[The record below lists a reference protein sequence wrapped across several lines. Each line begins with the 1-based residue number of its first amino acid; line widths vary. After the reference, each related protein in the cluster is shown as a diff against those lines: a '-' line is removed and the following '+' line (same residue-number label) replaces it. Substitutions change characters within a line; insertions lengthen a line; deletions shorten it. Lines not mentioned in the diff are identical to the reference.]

1 MKAIDI
7 MTKNPVFLKERDTI
21 RHAAQVLE
29 KEDIEAAP
37 VLDESNR
44 PTGLFSK
51 THLLRVI
58 NEKLPATLPV
68 RQVMTAPV
76 QTFNTDTLL
85 GEITA
90 RDEIPPLF
98 PITDNGGRLTGV
110 ITRQQIHR
118 TLQTQLEQTGDKL
131 DTLLEFSYNGII
143 AVDADCLVTTWNP
156 AFERMSGIKK
166 EDALGRYLP
175 DILPGGK
182 LHVVLETGESMY
194 GQKIQLGDS
203 LVISNRTP
211 IIKNGKIEGAISV
224 CQDISSLESIGAE
237 LKVTNELNKELDAII
252 DSVYEGLYITDGEA
266 NTLRINKAYTR
277 MTGIRPEEVIGKNMK
292 DLVERGIYSESVTL
306 HVLERKEPV
315 TILHQIKGT
324 QKCLIT
330 GNPIFNDR
338 NEIIRVVTTV
348 RDVTELNKLEKK
360 LEAVEDISQKYHMEV
375 QHLRQQQMKQT
386 DLIEHS
392 AAMRKVLALAYKAA
406 QVDSTVLI
414 SGPTGVGKEMIAK
427 FIHKNS
433 PRGSAPFI
441 NVNCAAIPES
451 LLESELFGYEKGA
464 FTGAQSG
471 GKPGMFE
478 LADSGTIFL
487 DEIGDLPHNLQAK
500 LLLVLQDKAV
510 LRIGGTR
517 SKQLD
522 VRILAA
528 SNLELEKLV
537 SEGAFRQDLYYR
549 LNVIPVVVP
558 PLSVRK
564 EEIPYLAKHFLEL
577 YNERHGQKKQFGES
591 AMDVLMQHNWPGNV
605 RELKNLVE
613 RLVVIGNE
621 DVIRRD
627 QIFGLGEAAPP
638 AMPSLPTGT
647 RVLLKDAV
655 SALEKQLISNALT
668 EEGSTRKAARCLGVS
683 QPTVIRKAKRY
694 GIRLGGGDEALKE

>member
-7 MTKNPVFLKERDTI
+7 MNKNPVFLKTDDTI
-21 RHAAQVLE
+21 GHAAQVLVRE
-29 KEDIEAAP
+29 GIDAAP
-37 VLDESNR
+37 VLDSAHR
-44 PTGLFSK
+44 PAGVFSMQ
-51 THLLRVI
+51 HLARAMV
-58 NEKLPATLPV
+58 ETLPTTLMV
-68 RQVMTAPV
+68 RELMTTPVPTFVAGTPLESILALDPENAPHFV
-76 QTFNTDTLL
+76 
-85 GEITA
+85 
-90 RDEIPPLF
+90 
-98 PITDNGGRLTGV
+98 PITDESGQLTGV
-110 ITRQQIHR
+110 VTRDQCRRALQS
-118 TLQTQLEQTGDKL
+118 LLGQTQEKL

-143 AVDADCLVTTWNP
+143 AVDADGIVTTWNP

-166 EDALGRYLP
+166 EDAMGRYLP
-175 DILPGGK
+175 DLLPDGK
-182 LHVVLETGESMY
+182 LHIVLETGESMY
-194 GQKIQLGDS
+194 GQKMKLGDT

-211 IIKNGKIEGAISV
+211 IIKNGRVEGAIAV
-224 CQDISSLESIGAE
+224 LQDISSLESIGAE
-237 LKVTNELNKELDAII
+237 LKVTQELNNELDAII
-252 DSVYEGLYITDGEA
+252 DSVYEGLYITDGDA

-292 DLVERGIYSESVTL
+292 ILVEKGIYSESVTL
-306 HVLERKEPV
+306 HVLEKKEPV

-330 GNPIFNDR
+330 GNPIFNER

-360 LEAVEDISQKYHMEV
+360 LEAAEDISQKYHFEV
-375 QHLRQQQMKQT
+375 QHLRQQQMQQT
-386 DLIEHS
+386 DLVEHS
-392 AAMRKVLALAYKAA
+392 AAMKRVLALSHKAA

-414 SGPTGVGKEMIAK
+414 SGATGVGKEMIAK

-433 PRGSAPFI
+433 PRRNAPFI

-464 FTGAQSG
+464 FTGAQNT

-478 LADSGTIFL
+478 LADTGTIFL

-500 LLLVLQDKAV
+500 LLRVLQDKAV
-510 LRIGGTR
+510 LRIGGTKP
-517 SKQLD
+517 KQLD

-537 SEGAFRQDLYYR
+537 TKGVFRQDLYYR
-549 LNVIPVVVP
+549 LNVIPIIVP
-558 PLSVRK
+558 PLNTRR

-577 YNERHGQKKQFGES
+577 YNKRYSQEKQFSDS
-591 AMDVLMQHNWPGNV
+591 AVEALMQHVWPGNV

-621 DVIRRD
+621 DVITRD
-627 QIFGLGEAAPP
+627 QIFELGNDVPD
-638 AMPSLPTGT
+638 AMPPLQPGKQI
-647 RVLLKDAV
+647 LLKDAI
-655 SALEKQLISNALT
+655 SALEQRLISNALA
-668 EEGSTRKAARCLGVS
+668 EKGSTRKAARWLGVS

-694 GIRLGGGDEALKE
+694 GIHPGSDL

>member
-1 MKAIDI
+1 MKALDI
-7 MTKNPVFLKERDTI
+7 MTKTPVFLKERDAI

-29 KEDIEAAP
+29 KEGIEAAP
-37 VLDESNR
+37 VLDDSSR
-44 PTGLFSK
+44 PTGIFSK
-51 THLLRVI
+51 NHLIRVI
-58 NEKLPATLPV
+58 NEKLPAALPV
-68 RQVMTAPV
+68 RAVMTTPV
-76 QTFNTDTLL
+76 PTFNADTFLQ
-85 GEITA
+85 EITTL
-90 RDEIPPLF
+90 DDDPPLI
-98 PITDNGGRLTGV
+98 PITDDRGRLTGT
-110 ITRQQIHR
+110 ITRHQIR
-118 TLQTQLEQTGDKL
+118 RALQKQLEQTEDKL

-156 AFERMSGIKK
+156 SFERMSGISK
-166 EDALGRYLP
+166 EAALGRRLP
-175 DILPGGK
+175 DILPDGK
-182 LHVVLETGESMY
+182 LHVVLETGESMH
-194 GQKIQLGDS
+194 GQKMKLGDA

-211 IIKNGKIEGAISV
+211 IIKNGRIEGAIAV
-224 CQDISSLESIGAE
+224 LQDISSLESIGAE

-277 MTGIRPEEVIGKNMK
+277 MTGIRPGEVIGKNMK

-306 HVLERKEPV
+306 HVLERREPV

-360 LEAVEDISQKYHMEV
+360 LEAVEGISQKYHMEI
-375 QHLRQQQMKQT
+375 QHLRQQQMRQT
-386 DLIEHS
+386 DLVEHS
-392 AAMRKVLALAYKAA
+392 AAMKKVLALAYKAA

-414 SGPTGVGKEMIAK
+414 SGATGVGKEMVAK

-433 PRGSAPFI
+433 PRGDAPFI

-464 FTGAQSG
+464 FTGAQNA

-478 LADSGTIFL
+478 LADTGTIFL

-500 LLLVLQDKAV
+500 LLRVLQDKAV
-510 LRIGGTR
+510 LRIGGTKP
-517 SKQLD
+517 KQLD

-537 SEGAFRQDLYYR
+537 AKGAFRQDLYYR
-549 LNVIPVVVP
+549 LNVIPVAVP
-558 PLSVRK
+558 PLTARR

-577 YNERHGQKKQFGES
+577 FNERHGQKKQFSDS
-591 AMDVLMQHNWPGNV
+591 AMEVLMQHRWPGNV

-621 DVIRRD
+621 DVIHRD
-627 QIFGLGEAAPP
+627 QIFGLGGDTPP
-638 AMPSLPTGT
+638 AMPHLPAGEQ
-647 RVLLKDAV
+647 VLLKDAV
-655 SALEKQLISNALT
+655 SALEKQLISNALV
-668 EEGSTRKAARCLGVS
+668 EKGSTRKAARWLGVS

-694 GIRLGGGDEALKE
+694 GIRVNGGDDAES

>member
-7 MTKNPVFLKERDTI
+7 MTKNPVFLKEVDTI

-29 KEDIEAAP
+29 REGIEAVP
-37 VLDESNR
+37 VLDETER
-44 PTGLFSK
+44 PRGLFSK
-51 THLLRVI
+51 THLLRVF
-58 NEKLPATLPV
+58 NEKLSDALPV
-68 RQVMTAPV
+68 REVMTSPV
-76 QTFNTDTLL
+76 AAFGAETLVRTIL
-85 GEITA
+85 SQVE
-90 RDEIPPLF
+90 DPPLI
-98 PITDNGGRLTGV
+98 PITDNRGRLTGI
-110 ITRQQIHR
+110 ITRRQCR
-118 TLQTQLEQTGDKL
+118 RALQMQLEQMEDKL
-131 DTLLEFSYNGII
+131 DT
-143 AVDADCLVTTWNP
+143 
-156 AFERMSGIKK
+156 
-166 EDALGRYLP
+166 
-175 DILPGGK
+175 
-182 LHVVLETGESMY
+182 
-194 GQKIQLGDS
+194 
-203 LVISNRTP
+203 
-211 IIKNGKIEGAISV
+211 
-224 CQDISSLESIGAE
+224 

-266 NTLRINKAYTR
+266 KTLRINRAYTR

-292 DLVERGIYSESVTL
+292 NLVEKGIYSESVTL
-306 HVLERKEPV
+306 HVLEKKEPV

-330 GNPIFNDR
+330 GNPIFNDK

-360 LEAVEDISQKYHMEV
+360 LEAAEDISQKYHLEV
-375 QHLRQQQMKQT
+375 QHLRQQQMQQT
-386 DLIEHS
+386 DLVEHS
-392 AAMRKVLALAYKAA
+392 AAMKKVLALAYKAA

-414 SGPTGVGKEMIAK
+414 SGSTGVGKEMIAK

-433 PRGSAPFI
+433 PRREAPFI
-441 NVNCAAIPES
+441 NVNCAAIPET

-464 FTGAQSG
+464 FTGARDT

-517 SKQLD
+517 PKQLD

-537 SEGAFRQDLYYR
+537 RKGVFRQDLYYR
-549 LNVIPVVVP
+549 LNVIPVVIP
-558 PLSVRK
+558 PLSARR

-577 YNERHGQKKQFGES
+577 YNKRHGQKKQLGDS
-591 AMDVLMQHNWPGNV
+591 AMEALMQHAWPGNV

-621 DVIRRD
+621 DVISRG
-627 QIFGLGEAAPP
+627 QIFGLGNDVTA
-638 AMPSLPTGT
+638 AMPPLPPGEQV
-647 RVLLKDAV
+647 RLKDAV
-655 SALEKQLISNALT
+655 SALERQLISSALA
-668 EEGSTRKAARCLGVS
+668 EKGSTRKAAGWLGVS

-694 GIRLGGGDEALKE
+694 GIRIGADK